1 MILNISKIFD
11 NKSDLYPVSND
22 VDEYTEG
29 NNEDEYLIF
38 ASTGKNKKTLEN
50 YTELWDE
57 VQDQIELISGNKP
70 IEYFMKIKF
79 ESDDEIN
86 ILVFVIILR
95 STFQESNTYYPQ
107 VFYMS
112 VFMSMNINWKMP
124 LMLLYE

>member
-11 NKSDLYPVSND
+11 NKSDLYPFSND
-22 VDEYTEG
+22 VDEYIER

>member
-22 VDEYTEG
+22 VDEYIEG

-38 ASTGKNKKTLEN
+38 ASTGNNKKTLEN

-79 ESDDEIN
+79 EPDDEIN
-86 ILVFVIILR
+86 ILVFLR